1 MKTRSAARLKMSGV
15 LFALVLTGAACG
27 SSDDEAATTTTAA
40 NTATTAAPSGST
52 DLTPVGS
59 ACSQVPTSGEGSVAG
74 MADDTVATAASNNP
88 LLSTLVTAV
97 GAAGLVDTL
106 NSTAPPAPFTVFA
119 PINSAFE
126 KVPAADLQ
134 ALLANKAELTKVL
147 TYHVVPGRY
156 AVADLEDGQ
165 KLTTVE
171 GTTLTINKADDDT
184 LKVNDSANVV
194 CADVPTAN
202 ATVMLIDSVL
212 MPTAE

>member
-1 MKTRSAARLKMSGV
+1 MKTRNAGRLKISGV
-15 LFALVLTGAACG
+15 LFVLVLTGAACS

-40 NTATTAAPSGST
+40 MTPTTMMSSAQ
-52 DLTPVGS
+52 LTPTGS
-59 ACSQVPTSGEGSVAG
+59 ACGQVPKTGEGSVAG

-97 GAAGLVDTL
+97 TAAGLVDTL

-119 PINSAFE
+119 PINSAFD

-134 ALLANKAELTKVL
+134 ALLADKATLNKVL

-156 AVADLEDGQ
+156 AVADLKDGQ
-165 KLTTVE
+165 ELTTVE
-171 GTTLTINKADDDT
+171 GAKLKISKASDNT
-184 LKVNDSANVV
+184 LKVNSTTNVV

-202 ATVMLIDSVL
+202 ATVMLVDSVL
-212 MPTAE
+212 MPPAS